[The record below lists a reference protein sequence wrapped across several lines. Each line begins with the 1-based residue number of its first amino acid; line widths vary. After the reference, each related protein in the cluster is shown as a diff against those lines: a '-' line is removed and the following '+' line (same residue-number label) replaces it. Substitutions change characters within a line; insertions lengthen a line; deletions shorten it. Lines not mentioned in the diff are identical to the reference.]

1 MASADALRRR
11 LESLRFRGKWAD
23 VKGVAEDNDAIMAGG
38 GFDLASDG
46 DKVMTRVS
54 VPALPA
60 AESFQLSSDL
70 APSEAR
76 FAKQG
81 TVVCVANIDTLTAA
95 LALGDA
101 CALSHANASVPGGRY
116 RHGGR
121 AQEEDLCRCLPQ
133 LWPSLNA
140 SLELYPLPPNGA
152 LVTRNLVAVRRP
164 GTYERCEPIGQCTIV
179 TAAMPCGVADRRP
192 KGGWLASPW
201 AEDVSER
208 IRTVLHAAKSTKH
221 ANLVL
226 GAWGCGAFGNP
237 TAPVAALF
245 KKHLASEEFRGAF
258 EHVVFAILDPLGT
271 GNLGPFKQEFGGK

>member
-38 GFDLASDG
+38 GL
-46 DKVMTRVS
+46 
-54 VPALPA
+54 PALPA
-60 AESFQLSSDL
+60 AEIFQLSSDL

-121 AQEEDLCRCLPQ
+121 AQEEDLCRLLPQ

-271 GNLGPFKQEFGGK
+271 GNLGPFKREFGGK

>member
-1 MASADALRRR
+1 MEFSSSAALVRR
-11 LESLRFRGKWAD
+11 LEALRFRGKWAD
-23 VKGVAEDNDAIMAGG
+23 VKGVAEDNAAIMAGG

-46 DKVMTRVS
+46 DKQVKTRVS

-60 AESFQLSSDL
+60 AESFQLSSAAS

-81 TVVCVANIDTLTAA
+81 TVICVANIDTLTAA

-116 RHGGR
+116 THGGR

-140 SLELYPLPPNGA
+140 SLKLYPLPPNGA

-164 GTYERCEPIGQCTIV
+164 GTYERCEPIGQCTII
-179 TAAMPCGVADRRP
+179 TAAKLHSDRR
-192 KGGWLASPW
+192 SPRRP
-201 AEDVSER
+201 AQRRRARCGEHR
-208 IRTVLHAAKSTKH
+208 RRP
-221 ANLVL
+221 NLE
-226 GAWGCGAFGNP
+226 G
-237 TAPVAALF
+237 
-245 KKHLASEEFRGAF
+245 
-258 EHVVFAILDPLGT
+258 
-271 GNLGPFKQEFGGK
+271 